1 MTKVL
6 IGVLSLALLGA
17 GGVVAAV
24 GGFDSE
30 PVRAVNLPGATT
42 GDRTTTGTTTDDR
55 TTTGTTT
62 TTETTEDDRVPG
74 VTTSGRDELEVEDED
89 DDDELEA
96 EDDGGRGHRGGDDDR
111 SGSNSGR
118 H

>member
-30 PVRAVNLPGATT
+30 PVRAVTLPGATT
-42 GDRTTTGTTTDDR
+42 GVRTTTGTTTDER

-62 TTETTEDDRVPG
+62 TEATETTEDDEVHG
-74 VTTSGRDELEVEDED
+74 ITTSGRDELEDGDED
-89 DDDELEA
+89 DGDR
-96 EDDGGRGHRGGDDDR
+96 GRRHGGGDDDR
-111 SGSNSGR
+111 SGSNSGP

>member
-1 MTKVL
+1 MTKLL

-24 GGFDSE
+24 DGFDSE
-30 PVRAVNLPGATT
+30 PVRAVTLPDATT
-42 GDRTTTGTTTDDR
+42 GDRTTTGTTT
-55 TTTGTTT
+55 
-62 TTETTEDDRVPG
+62 TETVEDDAVLG
-74 VTTSGRDELEVEDED
+74 VTTSGRDELEDED
-89 DDDELEA
+89 GDDRRRGRE
-96 EDDGGRGHRGGDDDR
+96 RGHGGGDDDR

>member
-30 PVRAVNLPGATT
+30 PVRAVTLPGATT
-42 GDRTTTGTTTDDR
+42 GDRTTSGTTTDAR
-55 TTTGTTT
+55 TTTATT
-62 TTETTEDDRVPG
+62 TTETTEDDDVHG
-74 VTTSGRDELEVEDED
+74 VTTSGRDELGDELEDED
-89 DDDELEA
+89 EDEI
-96 EDDGGRGHRGGDDDR
+96 EDDRGRGQAGGDDDR

-118 H
+118 D

>member
-30 PVRAVNLPGATT
+30 PVRAVTLPGATT
-42 GDRTTTGTTTDDR
+42 GHRTTTGTTTDDR

-62 TTETTEDDRVPG
+62 TTETTEDDEVPG
-74 VTTSGRDELEVEDED
+74 VTTSGRDELEDE
-89 DDDELEA
+89 DELEDA
-96 EDDGGRGHRGGDDDR
+96 DDRGRAHGGGDDDR

>member
-6 IGVLSLALLGA
+6 IGVLSFALLGA

-30 PVRAVNLPGATT
+30 PVRAVTLPGATT

-62 TTETTEDDRVPG
+62 TETTED
-74 VTTSGRDELEVEDED
+74 EEEFEDED
-89 DDDELEA
+89 DH
-96 EDDGGRGHRGGDDDR
+96 GRRHRGGEEDR
-111 SGSNSGR
+111 SGSNSGP

>member
-1 MTKVL
+1 MTKLL

-24 GGFDSE
+24 DGFDSE
-30 PVRAVNLPGATT
+30 PVRAVTLPDATT
-42 GDRTTTGTTTDDR
+42 GDRTTTGTTT
-55 TTTGTTT
+55 
-62 TTETTEDDRVPG
+62 TETVEDDAVLG
-74 VTTSGRDELEVEDED
+74 VTTSGRDELEDEDED
-89 DDDELEA
+89 EDGDDRRRGRE
-96 EDDGGRGHRGGDDDR
+96 RGHGGGDDDR

>member
-24 GGFDSE
+24 DGFDSE
-30 PVRAVNLPGATT
+30 PVRSVSLPGATT

-55 TTTGTTT
+55 TTTGTA
-62 TTETTEDDRVPG
+62 TTETTED
-74 VTTSGRDELEVEDED
+74 ELEEHDEDED
-89 DDDELEA
+89 D
-96 EDDGGRGHRGGDDDR
+96 RGHGGGDDDR

>member
-1 MTKVL
+1 MTKML

-24 GGFDSE
+24 DGFDSE
-30 PVRAVNLPGATT
+30 PVRAVTLPGATT

-55 TTTGTTT
+55 TTTATT
-62 TTETTEDDRVPG
+62 TTEATADDGVPG
-74 VTTSGRDELEVEDED
+74 SATSGRDELE
-89 DDDELEA
+89 DELEE
-96 EDDGGRGHRGGDDDR
+96 EDGRGRGHRDGDEDR
-111 SGSNSGR
+111 PGSNPGR